1 MTPYPGFCPE
11 KGDVEIGSHG
21 RAEMMARVLGQRWVR
36 GACFPLQPLG
46 CTWELAQSSEKAP
59 DVYTVLTWL
68 TGEGSPFWA
77 SREILAQE
85 IYPSPS
91 PVLSGA
97 EGIKTRRAMTGPG
110 SPMYDQGGFLPSP
123 LTARACAQW
132 RAAHHQRPAGSARRR
147 PLGLWAALGH
157 WEGHAHLKPPNQAP
171 HRASRA
177 SSQHLH
183 SLRPAELRLT
193 VTAAR
198 GAKHG
203 NGGLNDSQ
211 MDLQG

>member
-11 KGDVEIGSHG
+11 KGDVEIGSHS

-46 CTWELAQSSEKAP
+46 CTWELARSSEKAP
-59 DVYTVLTWL
+59 DVYTVLTWV

-77 SREILAQE
+77 SREILAQG

-91 PVLSGA
+91 PVLSGP
-97 EGIKTRRAMTGPG
+97 EGIKARRAMTGPG

-132 RAAHHQRPAGSARRR
+132 RAAHHQHPAGFAGRPG
-147 PLGLWAALGH
+147 PLGSSGPLGGSCPP
-157 WEGHAHLKPPNQAP
+157 EPPNQAP

-193 VTAAR
+193 VTATR

-203 NGGLNDSQ
+203 NSGLNDSQ